1 MSLLGVALDP
11 ATVIVAVDP
20 GKVCNRV
27 WVSDGSGLLTDPVS
41 LPVAREGIRRL
52 DRLLAEHAAVDP
64 VTAVEA
70 TGSLHR
76 SWVAEME
83 RRRPGSVRLFAPSET
98 KAARMQLGSAQIQDR
113 RSRLRGT
120 PLAGS
125 SSCGGD
131 EHRDVGV
138 LVGVVARAHP
148 VIPVGDLERQPGGQ
162 VAAHQQDR

>member
-20 GKVCNRV
+20 GKVSNRV
-27 WVSDGSGLLTDPVS
+27 WVSDVSGLLTDPVS

-64 VTAVEA
+64 VIAVEA

-98 KAARMQLGSAQIQDR
+98 KAARMHLGSGRFKTDDRDCAALTYLARQGAGRLHVEQSDVDALRAAVRHRRGLVRDR
-113 RSRLRGT
+113 RI
-120 PLAGS
+120 A
-125 SSCGGD
+125 
-131 EHRDVGV
+131 
-138 LVGVVARAHP
+138 
-148 VIPVGDLERQPGGQ
+148 
-162 VAAHQQDR
+162 

>member
-20 GKVCNRV
+20 GKVSNRV

-52 DRLLAEHAAVDP
+52 DRLFAEHAAVDP
-64 VTAVEA
+64 VIAVEA

-83 RRRPGSVRLFAPSET
+83 RRRPGVGAVVRAVGD
-98 KAARMQLGSAQIQDR
+98 QGSPNAVGLRQIQD
-113 RSRLRGT
+113 
-120 PLAGS
+120 
-125 SSCGGD
+125 
-131 EHRDVGV
+131 
-138 LVGVVARAHP
+138 
-148 VIPVGDLERQPGGQ
+148 
-162 VAAHQQDR
+162 